1 MVWSAKA
8 FPPAGVIGASP
19 SVRELDRSGF
29 SWSRAKLRIVALV
42 LLFAAAPAALGF
54 AASSPVVNGLSL
66 AWLLIISLLMD
77 RLGRRAAAC
86 PVVLSVDHLGI
97 LDLRLMPRRIAWQ
110 EIAAIYPVDL
120 DRAHVVDLELRW
132 PETTLAGARWRV
144 RIGACCQRAYGV
156 PAVTISMLLLDGD
169 VRDLLDM
176 VARRRPDLLDA
187 TNRR

>member
-42 LLFAAAPAALGF
+42 LLVAAAPAALGI

-176 VARRRPDLLDA
+176 VARHRPDLLDA